1 MVNITL
7 DQNELRRLVEE
18 KLTEALREADVEH
31 VFWDTDEL
39 KRRTC
44 MCWNTIL
51 STFFY
56 DPRFPKAKIGGK
68 WYFPARQ
75 AREFLERWFEEQR
88 KNSA

>member
-1 MVNITL
+1 MLTVQI
-7 DQNELRRLVEE
+7 DEAQVREEIRRRIAELVKEVDAE
-18 KLTEALREADVEH
+18 Y
-31 VFWDTDEL
+31 VFWDTEEL

-88 KNSA
+88 RNSA